1 VFSVAIVSE
10 VGNSKNTLFWTD
22 RWLHGQSLDK
32 LVPHLFGSI
41 SSRAKKRTISDA
53 LTDLRWVADIRGTLT
68 VTVFT
73 EYLDLWD
80 SLAEVVLQP
89 EIEDSHI

>member
-41 SSRAKKRTISDA
+41 SRGAKKRTISDA